1 MSLPRRAIWILILAA
16 AACRPEADPEP
27 VQSADPIT
35 SIDPADVIR
44 ALENRLLDANVARL
58 AFHVTAEGAFQADIR
73 GELNIEPGGRVGL
86 TGTGF
91 FGPDSVDLF
100 LLSERGKLEYGNGP
114 DRTTIPTPS
123 YLTESLLI
131 GLSRMGILHNL
142 ARLTENAPPDHAGGG
157 VLDWVVLDSFQA
169 DTAAIA
175 ETYPVIFAMTVA
187 GEPSGTASL
196 EIDRNGYPAVRR
208 QTVQFPEGEMRVVE
222 RYENVLI
229 EP

>member
-1 MSLPRRAIWILILAA
+1 MSRRTIWILILAA
-16 AACRPEADPEP
+16 AACRPEANPEP
-27 VQSADPIT
+27 ARTADPIA
-35 SIDPADVIR
+35 SIDPAEVVR

-58 AFHVTAEGAFQADIR
+58 TFHVTAEGAFQADIR
-73 GELNIEPGGRVGL
+73 GELNIDTGGRVGL

-100 LLSERGKLEYGNGP
+100 LRSERGKLEYGNGP
-114 DRTTIPTPS
+114 DRTTAPTPS

-142 ARLTENAPPDHAGGG
+142 ARLTENAPPDHADGG

-169 DTAAIA
+169 DTAAIG
-175 ETYPVIFAMTVA
+175 ETYPVTFALTVA

-196 EIDRNGYPAVRR
+196 EIDRNGYPVVRR
-208 QTVQFPEGEMRVVE
+208 QTVQFAEEEMRVVE